1 MASRSK
7 NWKTPNRAL
16 NRTLHSVPAFV
27 PAKTLAQIPSRCSGP
42 VSFYVRPRRNFGHFK
57 GQQPRPRQLTPQR
70 VANARLRRFQII
82 ARLEKLQTM
91 IGIWQVQQN
100 MLSDC
105 ASRSLNSQLVAAPQS
120 GAYSIRSNR
129 GASEN
134 LHLSFALFG
143 VQTNLAPA
151 RPNQPINRT
160 YCGRRRLGFR
170 FTLAQTPPAAIGRL
184 SATLV
189 PT

>member
-1 MASRSK
+1 
-7 NWKTPNRAL
+7 
-16 NRTLHSVPAFV
+16 
-27 PAKTLAQIPSRCSGP
+27 
-42 VSFYVRPRRNFGHFK
+42 
-57 GQQPRPRQLTPQR
+57 
-70 VANARLRRFQII
+70 
-82 ARLEKLQTM
+82 
-91 IGIWQVQQN
+91 

-134 LHLSFALFG
+134 LHVSFALFS
-143 VQTNLAPA
+143 VKTHLAPA

-184 SATLV
+184 SATLGVSRSDYGSLESNV
-189 PT
+189 P

>member
-1 MASRSK
+1 M
-7 NWKTPNRAL
+7 
-16 NRTLHSVPAFV
+16 PAH
-27 PAKTLAQIPSRCSGP
+27 RNGP
-42 VSFYVRPRRNFGHFK
+42 VSSNVRPRRNFGHFE
-57 GQQPRPRQLTPQR
+57 GQQPRPRQLTPLR
-70 VANARLRRFQII
+70 VTNARLRRFQII
-82 ARLEKLQTM
+82 ARLEKRQTM
-91 IGIWQVQQN
+91 IGIWQVQRN
-100 MLSDC
+100 MLSGC

-134 LHLSFALFG
+134 LHVSFALFS
-143 VQTNLAPA
+143 VQTHLAPA

-184 SATLV
+184 SATLGH
-189 PT
+189 

>member
-1 MASRSK
+1 
-7 NWKTPNRAL
+7 
-16 NRTLHSVPAFV
+16 
-27 PAKTLAQIPSRCSGP
+27 
-42 VSFYVRPRRNFGHFK
+42 
-57 GQQPRPRQLTPQR
+57 
-70 VANARLRRFQII
+70 
-82 ARLEKLQTM
+82 M
-91 IGIWQVQQN
+91 IGIWQVQRN

-134 LHLSFALFG
+134 LHVSFALFS
-143 VQTNLAPA
+143 VQTHLAPA

-184 SATLV
+184 SATLGLTITASCRPS
-189 PT
+189 PTPKPRENDSFKLGVCRLRLACGQLTQMSTVTTCCCRS

>member
-1 MASRSK
+1 
-7 NWKTPNRAL
+7 
-16 NRTLHSVPAFV
+16 
-27 PAKTLAQIPSRCSGP
+27 
-42 VSFYVRPRRNFGHFK
+42 
-57 GQQPRPRQLTPQR
+57 
-70 VANARLRRFQII
+70 
-82 ARLEKLQTM
+82 
-91 IGIWQVQQN
+91 

-134 LHLSFALFG
+134 LHVSFALFS
-143 VQTNLAPA
+143 VQTHLSPA

-184 SATLV
+184 SATLDMDYHRQRHTKSDES
-189 PT
+189 PGLRQAPKPHTG